1 MFFFFA
7 SSLFR
12 SIMSEEWD
20 SNSTENWH
28 YIWSNDTTHDL
39 YSDTNNTYVNYYL
52 HQPQVAA
59 IFIISYFLIFFL
71 CMVGNTVV
79 CFIVMRNKH
88 MHTVTNL
95 FILNLAISDLL
106 VGIFCMPITLL
117 DNIIAGMLIYSSI
130 LAWKIPW
137 MEEPGGLQSMGSQ
150 TVGHDWVTSLMLIC
164 VQHKDNMKKIFV
176 PYPCSHGMVIH
187 LFQTFTEFQELL
199 QVAVLLRPTL

>member
-1 MFFFFA
+1 MFFFSA

-20 SNSTENWH
+20 SNSTESWH
-28 YIWSNDTTHDL
+28 YMWSNDTTHDL
-39 YSDTNNTYVNYYL
+39 YSDINITYVNYYL

-117 DNIIAGMLIYSSI
+117 DNIIAGMSIHSSI

-137 MEEPGGLQSMGSQ
+137 TEEPGGLQSLRSQ
-150 TVGHDWVTSLMLIC
+150 TVGND
-164 VQHKDNMKKIFV
+164 
-176 PYPCSHGMVIH
+176 
-187 LFQTFTEFQELL
+187 
-199 QVAVLLRPTL
+199 

>member
-1 MFFFFA
+1 MFFFSA
-7 SSLFR
+7 SLFR

-28 YIWSNDTTHDL
+28 YIWNNATTHDL
-39 YSDTNNTYVNYYL
+39 YSDINITYVNYYL

-117 DNIIAGMLIYSSI
+117 DNIIAGMLIHSSI

-150 TVGHDWVTSLMLIC
+150 TAGNDWVTSLMLIC
-164 VQHKDNMKKIFV
+164 VQLKDNIKK
-176 PYPCSHGMVIH
+176 YLSHIPAAMVQSSIH
-187 LFQTFTEFQELL
+187 FKY
-199 QVAVLLRPTL
+199 LRSSKNFSK